1 MNKRYYPYEEFK
13 EDVKL
18 LANQLQNLDVD
29 ALIGIARGG
38 LTLTH
43 ALASALELRS
53 VYSINSI
60 GYEGTQKLD
69 DIKVFNIP
77 ELSNYKSVILVD
89 DIVDSGETIEKV
101 LESLKEHYPNLKI
114 QTLSIFYKDSAT
126 HNPDFKLHHADEW
139 IEFFWELDYNL

>member
-1 MNKRYYPYEEFK
+1 MNKRYYPYEEFR

-18 LANQLQNLDVD
+18 LAKQLQNREVE

-43 ALASALELRS
+43 AIASALELRD

-60 GYEGTQKLD
+60 GYNDTKKLES
-69 DIKVFNIP
+69 IEVFNIP
-77 ELSNYKSVILVD
+77 ELSNYNSVILVD

-101 LESLKEHYPNLKI
+101 LERLQESYPKLTI

-139 IEFFWELDYNL
+139 IEFFWEKDYLL